1 MSAHEA
7 NPIAIRAACWPND
20 LQVARLLLRHYAE
33 FLIHNPAGAVDI
45 CLTDYEEELAA
56 LPERY
61 AESEAVLLLGF
72 LGSDAVGCVAVKQRR
87 DRPGDCEM
95 KRLWTEPAA
104 RGTGM
109 GRELIEAAIAWSRR
123 QGATTLLLDTVAA
136 AMLDAVRLYR
146 RMGFVETER
155 HNANPVS
162 GLLFMRLDLL

>member
-1 MSAHEA
+1 MSVRS
-7 NPIAIRAACWPND
+7 NPIAIRAACWPDD
-20 LQVARLLLRHYAE
+20 LQAARSLLRRYAE
-33 FLIHNPAGAVDI
+33 FLIHNPAGSVNI
-45 CLTDYEEELAA
+45 CLTGYEEELSA

-61 AESEAVLLLGF
+61 AEPEAVLLLGF
-72 LGSDAVGCVAVKQRR
+72 LGDEAVGCVAVKQRR

-109 GRELIEAAIAWSRR
+109 GKALIEVAMAWSRQ

-136 AMLDAVRLYR
+136 AMPDAVRLYR

-162 GLLFMRLDLL
+162 GLLFMKLELL